1 MILDRRRK
9 EKRGIAPKSRLNL
22 LVLPARLLQGL
33 DVAVLI
39 VVSSQAPDHIA
50 TYVELLEAVTGLFHS
65 LGRLP
70 RPEQGELGLVIH
82 PERSFGVTVIDA
94 LLLAVPG
101 HTSVR
106 RLSVLIHGEV
116 PAGLQ
121 LHVVVER
128 VGIVLGLETEGA
140 RSSAIYDAHRIGGDF
155 LFVRYGGT
163 LVCLLRLHYDEF
175 ALLRIVLA
183 LIFIRDAEP
192 FGVAKRRAFRIAQNV
207 LDTDS
212 QSESDIDILILE
224 TISCVRPELE

>member
-1 MILDRRRK
+1 MILDRRQK
-9 EKRGIAPKSRLNL
+9 EKRGVASKSRLNL

-33 DVAVLI
+33 DMAVLI
-39 VVSSQAPDHIA
+39 VISSQAPDHIA

-106 RLSVLIHGEV
+106 GLSVLIYGEV

-155 LFVRYGGT
+155 LFIRYGGT

-192 FGVAKRRAFRIAQNV
+192 FGVAKRRASHQNSSKRLGHGLTKRI
-207 LDTDS
+207 
-212 QSESDIDILILE
+212 
-224 TISCVRPELE
+224 RH